1 MAQLKATNN
10 RFFSIAGFSLLFAY
24 LLSFLF
30 EGQVLYSML
39 AYNNVLGSPYIL
51 VAIIAH
57 FAGLF
62 SCGFLVGLPRTAKYT
77 MLGSM
82 VICLAAAVPF
92 YFSPSPLWSVG
103 LIISGYAGGCAVAS
117 WGYFLKT
124 FTPKDQ
130 RIKSCA
136 DVLIYS
142 NIIMIAINVV
152 AINLSPF
159 IGLTLSIL
167 CLAIG
172 MVCIWVLPIEAG
184 KDRRLESEN
193 HRCRDI
199 NKPLILLCLF
209 VFVITINSGLMYQ
222 VINPAFE
229 HLTGLTS
236 WYWAVPYIIAL
247 FIMRNLPT
255 RVNRAKILYVG
266 MAMIVGAFISFML
279 LERNASDYLV
289 VDTLMLGA
297 CGIFDLFWWSII
309 GEMLE
314 YTENPAKILG
324 IGLSANVLGV
334 LSGSALGMTITSIQ
348 LPSANV
354 AVIALTV
361 VCVTLIILPPLN
373 QQLLILLKNHTYLAA
388 YDRMSENQQTNIILG
403 MKTLEELTVREQ
415 EVLEH
420 ILAGESNREIARA
433 LSISENTVKTH
444 VRNIFS
450 KYEVGS
456 RAELISTLFRNQ
468 IASS

>member
-1 MAQLKATNN
+1 MNN
-10 RFFSIAGFSLLFAY
+10 RFYSIAGFSLLFAF

-39 AYNNVLGSPYIL
+39 AYYDVLGSSYIL

-62 SCGFLVGLPRTAKYT
+62 SCGFFVKASRIAKYA
-77 MLGSM
+77 MLSSM
-82 VICLAAAVPF
+82 SVCLVATVPF
-92 YFSPSPLWSVG
+92 YFSPSPLWAVG
-103 LIISGYAGGCAVAS
+103 LVVSGYAGGCAVAS

-124 FTPKDQ
+124 FTPRNQ

-142 NIIMIAINVV
+142 NIIMIGINVV

-159 IGLTLSIL
+159 VGLTLSIL
-167 CLAIG
+167 CLVIG
-172 MVCIWVLPIEAG
+172 MVCIWVLPTEARSGWREGTETLQRRGIE
-184 KDRRLESEN
+184 
-193 HRCRDI
+193 
-199 NKPLILLCLF
+199 KPLMLLCLF

-229 HLTGLTS
+229 HLTKLTS

-247 FIMRNLPT
+247 LFMRNLPA
-255 RVNRAKILYVG
+255 RVNRANILYIG
-266 MAMIVGAFISFML
+266 MAMIMGAFISFML
-279 LERNASDYLV
+279 LGRNAPDYLL

-314 YTENPAKILG
+314 YTENPAKVFG
-324 IGLSANVLGV
+324 IGLSANVFGV
-334 LSGSALGMTITSIQ
+334 LSGGALGMAITSIR
-348 LPSANV
+348 LPDANV
-354 AVIALTV
+354 AVIALTI
-361 VCVTLIILPPLN
+361 VCVTLVMLPSLN
-373 QQLLILLKNHTYLAA
+373 RQLVMLLKNHTYLTA
-388 YDRMSENQQTNIILG
+388 YDRMSEKQQTNIRLS
-403 MKTLEELTVREQ
+403 MKTLEELTAREQ
-415 EVLEH
+415 EVLQH
-420 ILAGESNREIARA
+420 ILSGESNREIAGS
-433 LSISENTVKTH
+433 LFISESTVKTH

-456 RAELISTLFRNQ
+456 RAELISILFKNKIVQ
-468 IASS
+468 

>member
-1 MAQLKATNN
+1 MAQVKATNN

-39 AYNNVLGSPYIL
+39 AYNNVVGSPYIL

-62 SCGFLVGLPRTAKYT
+62 SGGFFVKSQIIARYT
-77 MLGSM
+77 MLCSM
-82 VICLAAAVPF
+82 VICLAATVPF
-92 YFSPSPLWSVG
+92 YFSPSPLWAVG
-103 LIISGYAGGCAVAS
+103 LIVSGYAGGSAVAS
-117 WGYFLKT
+117 WGYSLKA
-124 FTPKDQ
+124 FTLKSQ

-152 AINLSPF
+152 AINFSPF
-159 IGLTLSIL
+159 IGLTLSML

-172 MVCIWVLPIEAG
+172 MVCIWILPSEGGNDWREKIENYQ
-184 KDRRLESEN
+184 R
-193 HRCRDI
+193 RDI
-199 NKPLILLCLF
+199 KKPLILLCLF

-229 HLTGLTS
+229 HLTKLTS

-247 FIMRNLPT
+247 LFMRNLPT

-266 MAMIVGAFISFML
+266 MAMIIGAFISFML

-289 VDTLMLGA
+289 VNTLMLGA

-314 YTENPAKILG
+314 YTENPAKIFG
-324 IGLSANVLGV
+324 IGLSANVFGV
-334 LSGSALGMTITSIQ
+334 LSGGALGMTITSIQ

-361 VCVTLIILPPLN
+361 VCVTLVMLPPLN
-373 QQLLILLKNHTYLAA
+373 QQLVKLLKNHTYLAA

-415 EVLEH
+415 EVLQH
-420 ILAGESNREIARA
+420 ILSGESNREIARA

-456 RAELISTLFRNQ
+456 RAELISTLFKNQ
-468 IASS
+468 IFSS

>member
-1 MAQLKATNN
+1 
-10 RFFSIAGFSLLFAY
+10 
-24 LLSFLF
+24 
-30 EGQVLYSML
+30 
-39 AYNNVLGSPYIL
+39 
-51 VAIIAH
+51 
-57 FAGLF
+57 
-62 SCGFLVGLPRTAKYT
+62 
-77 MLGSM
+77 
-82 VICLAAAVPF
+82 
-92 YFSPSPLWSVG
+92 
-103 LIISGYAGGCAVAS
+103 
-117 WGYFLKT
+117 LKT

-334 LSGSALGMTITSIQ
+334 LSGGALGMTITSIK